1 MALNPCTLRHAKS
14 WSIYL
19 ALVFCLP
26 FIAKAQPAGLPWQ
39 LDPSC
44 QSIITTGIAAMTCGT
59 TTEVPINERYTFGMM
74 DVNGV
79 LPATGRVDVSSQTEV
94 YHHPSWLIDS
104 IGNVF
109 GITMDRCGN
118 TYVAASSNYSSYFF
132 ISESVIRYGDIGG
145 GAESVQ
151 AAGTV
156 YKIDGMS
163 GQANVFAVLPQ
174 QASDFENVTCEG
186 ISNISRNT
194 GPGLGNLVFSHLT
207 KQFYVT
213 NFEDGRIY
221 RLDENGNILDSYD
234 PYLYD
239 TGAPGVPTDMDDIP
253 YGIDINANAT
263 KLYFGTCGF
272 TEQVPGPKPK
282 IYSIPLNLDGSFVG
296 NLNNTSLPAGATWN
310 NYTGNETLQYE
321 LGTTTAIFENLYFSD
336 LEITPNGDML
346 VGGRVGCQGSVH
358 TSYNHGGMAFL
369 LSQNAGIYSNVV
381 GVIYTG
387 YPSSI
392 GGSSEAYGG
401 VSAFSS
407 PTGPPIQF
415 LNSSA
420 DMLLEEGPHGICILP
435 QNTFGASGNP
445 ASPAG
450 IISYGTVNN
459 NGVDPKGVGGDV
471 KMFVACECQVA
482 CQTEITATAN
492 DTVLCSGST
501 LNLGYTATG
510 GNSPLTVTWTDQ
522 NGDTL
527 NPNNLVLTNTECA
540 PATFTYT
547 VTAIC
552 EEDPSMIL
560 TDAINITVWPTDI
573 SQFVTTVEAACEI
586 SVTIDPACTE
596 YMMLVGNLPPI
607 NPGDSGS
614 VTVNVVTND
623 SLHCA
628 SETYNLSYNCPACVI
643 NNLTAEAQECDD
655 TLFLVQ
661 LNMDVALGSDSFMV
675 NDQNGNQLGTFGYA
689 DLPVQVGPLY
699 GDSVTVYT
707 LTVQDL
713 ENPGC
718 QNTVD
723 VGPQDCLPK
732 CGFFEMPNAFSPNGD
747 GKNDTYYPV
756 SLWEFEVMEFK
767 IYNRW
772 GELVHDSVEP
782 WDGDYHGK
790 AHNSDVFIYIITV
803 DTFCGIEKQHGDVT
817 LLR

>member
-1 MALNPCTLRHAKS
+1 MALNLCTLQHAKS
-14 WSIYL
+14 WSIFI
-19 ALVFCLP
+19 AFIFCWP
-26 FIAKAQPAGLPWQ
+26 AVAKAQPAGLPWQ
-39 LDPSC
+39 LDPAC
-44 QSIITTGIAAMTCGT
+44 QSIITTGIAAVTCGT
-59 TTEVPINERYTFGMM
+59 TTEVSVNERYTFGMIN
-74 DVNGV
+74 VNSV
-79 LPATGRVDVSSQTEV
+79 LPAAGRVDVSSQTEV

-132 ISESVIRYGDIGG
+132 FVESVIRYGDIGG
-145 GAESVQ
+145 GAESLQ

-156 YKIDGMS
+156 YKIDGMT

-174 QASDFENVTCEG
+174 QANAFSNVTCEG
-186 ISNISRNT
+186 ITDIARNT

-207 KQFYVT
+207 RQFYVT

-239 TGAPGVPTDMDDIP
+239 TGEPGEPADMNDIP
-253 YGIDINANAT
+253 YGVDLNADAT
-263 KLYFGTCGF
+263 KLYFGTCGH
-272 TEQVPGPKPK
+272 TSEALGPKPK
-282 IYSIPLNLDGSFVG
+282 IFSIPINPDGSFVG
-296 NLNNTSLPAGATWN
+296 NINNTSLPAGATWDN
-310 NYTGNETLQYE
+310 FTGNETLQYE
-321 LGTTTAIFENLYFSD
+321 LGATTAFQDNMYFSD

-346 VGGRVGCQGSVH
+346 VGGRVGCQGSIH

-369 LSQNAGIYSNVV
+369 LSQNAGVYNNLV

-387 YPSSI
+387 YDFSF
-392 GGSSEAYGG
+392 GQSSEAYGG

-407 PTGPPIQF
+407 PTGPAIQF
-415 LNSSA
+415 LTSSA
-420 DMLLEEGPHGICILP
+420 DMLMEEGPHGVCILP

-450 IISYGTVNN
+450 VISYGTVNN

-471 KMFVACECQVA
+471 KVFVACECQII
-482 CQTEITATAN
+482 CQTAITATAT
-492 DTVLCSGST
+492 DTLLCSGSP
-501 LNLGYTATG
+501 LNLNYIATG
-510 GNSPLTVTWTDQ
+510 GNSPLNVTWTDQ
-522 NGDTL
+522 NGNTV
-527 NPNNLVLTNTECA
+527 NPDNLVLTNTECT
-540 PATFTYT
+540 PADFTFT

-552 EEDPSMIL
+552 EEDTSIIL
-560 TDAINITVWPTDI
+560 TDAISITVWPTDI
-573 SQFVTTVEAACEI
+573 SPFVTTVETACQ
-586 SVTIDPACTE
+586 VAVNIDSTCME
-596 YMMLVGNLPPI
+596 FLSLVGDIPPI
-607 NPGDSGS
+607 NPGDSGT

-628 SETYNLSYNCPACVI
+628 SETYSLNYNCPVCVI
-643 NNLTAEAQECDD
+643 SNLTATAQECDD
-655 TLFLVQ
+655 TLFLVE
-661 LNMDVALGSDSFMV
+661 LNMDVALVSDSFTV
-675 NDQNGNQLGTFGYA
+675 NDQEGNPLGTFSYA

-707 LTVQDL
+707 LTVQDS
-713 ENPGC
+713 ENPVC

-723 VGPQDCLPK
+723 IGPQDCLPK
-732 CGFFEMPNAFSPNGD
+732 CGFFEMPNAFSPNDD
-747 GKNDTYYPV
+747 GINDTYYPV
-756 SLWEFEVMEFK
+756 SLWEFEVLEFK

-782 WDGDYHGK
+782 WDGNYHSK